1 MSVRQPVRLLRN
13 ETWIDLPG
21 HDAKGPVWYKYA
33 VSDYGRIIKYNNT
46 LEDGFILKLSREG
59 GYPIWRKRWKD
70 EYFAVLLHRLVAK
83 HFLSKPTTKQK
94 FIIHLDHDKENNKY
108 TNLKWATQPEVTA
121 HNKKNPLVKAAL
133 KERREN
139 HNTPWSKLNEAKVLK
154 IKKLL
159 KQQKTLK
166 EIAVKYG
173 VSDMQVHRI
182 KTGENWAHV
191 KLSKK

>member
-1 MSVRQPVRLLRN
+1 MAVREPVRLLRN
-13 ETWIDLPG
+13 ETWIDLSG
-21 HDAKGPVWYKYA
+21 HEAKGPVWYKYA
-33 VSDYGRIIKYNNT
+33 VSDHGRIIKYNNT

-59 GYPIWRKRWKD
+59 GYPIWRKRLKGK
-70 EYFAVLLHRLVAK
+70 YFAVLLHRLVAK
-83 HFLSKPTTKQK
+83 HFLPKPTAKQK

-108 TNLKWATQPEVTA
+108 TNLRWATQPEVTE

-139 HNTPWSKLNEAKVLK
+139 HNVAWSKLNEAKVRK
-154 IKKLL
+154 IKELL

-166 EIAVKYG
+166 AIAAKYG

-182 KTGENWAHV
+182 KTGENWGHV
-191 KLSKK
+191 KLPRK